1 MLVDYVRWLR
11 FRGMSERTVKRRFV
25 TLSRFLME
33 YPDPSKVTPQ
43 QAEEWLAG
51 LGVVAR
57 SRRAYLYD
65 LKSFYKWA
73 VSRGVLAVNPV
84 VDITPPQVARLLPR
98 PAPVADLEVAIVLA
112 SDVRVR
118 RAIMCGWMAGLRCE
132 EVAML
137 HSDDV
142 HDGQIHVLAGKGGKQ
157 RNIPLHPRLAVELA
171 GVEGPVVGVKAD
183 TLTRLVSAHFE
194 SLNMPWTLH
203 NCRHTFGT
211 RLYQATLDVILVRD
225 LMGHSSVQTTEGYAR
240 ADGSKAVDAVA
251 LVA

>member
-1 MLVDYVRWLR
+1 
-11 FRGMSERTVKRRFV
+11 MSERTVKRRAV
-25 TLSRFLME
+25 TLSRFLLTF
-33 YPDPSKVTPQ
+33 PDPGAVTPQ

-73 VSRGVLAVNPV
+73 VSRDLLEVNPV
-84 VDITPPQVARLLPR
+84 SEIPPPQVGRLLPR
-98 PAPVADLEVAIVLA
+98 PAPVADLEVAVEWA

-118 RAIMCGWMAGLRCE
+118 RAIMIGWMAGLRCE

-137 HSDDV
+137 RSEDI

-157 RNIPLHPRLAVELA
+157 RNVPLHPRLAVELA
-171 GVEGPVVGVKAD
+171 GVEGPIVGIKSD

-194 SLNMPWTLH
+194 SLNMPWTMH

-225 LMGHSSVQTTEGYAR
+225 LMGHSSIQTTEGYAR
-240 ADGSKAVDAVA
+240 ADRTKAVDAVA